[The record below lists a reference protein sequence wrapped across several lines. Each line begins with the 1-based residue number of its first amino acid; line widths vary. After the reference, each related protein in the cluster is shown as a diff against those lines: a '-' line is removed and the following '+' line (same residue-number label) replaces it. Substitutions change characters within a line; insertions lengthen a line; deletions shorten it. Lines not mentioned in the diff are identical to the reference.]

1 MRLAKRKSR
10 FVSAVVGLLAVALV
24 AGPALGQS
32 YIYPNRGQSPQ
43 QQQRDQAECHAW
55 AIQQPGAN
63 VAAVPPPPSGY
74 TGDVV
79 RGAAGGAAIG
89 VVGGAIGGD
98 AGKGAAIGAA
108 AGALLGGMRRAS
120 KQNAAAQAQ
129 AQTSQAYGRAF
140 AACLEGRG
148 YTVK

>member
-1 MRLAKRKSR
+1 MRLVKSR
-10 FVSAVVGLLAVALV
+10 LVSVVMGLVAVALV
-24 AGPALGQS
+24 AGPALGAP
-32 YIYPNRGQSPQ
+32 YIYPNQGQSPE

-63 VAAVPPPPSGY
+63 VAAVPPPQAGP

-79 RGAAGGAAIG
+79 RGAARGATIG

-108 AGALLGGMRRAS
+108 SGALLGGMRRAS

-129 AQTSQAYGRAF
+129 AQASDAYNRAFGACLQGRA
-140 AACLEGRG
+140 
-148 YTVK
+148 YTVR